1 MNEKDILMMTNSP
14 FIIKLYETF
23 NGSQSL
29 FFLLEPALGGEL
41 YATYNRK
48 ASGTTASPRPAAPP
62 SRSLPAVP
70 QPSRRPAVPPSRRH
84 APSCRWLSPRSGAGG
99 AGLDTR
105 DRAEDIGIP
114 LTATRL
120 RCVPR

>member
-70 QPSRRPAVPPSRRH
+70 QPSCRPAAFPPSRRPAVPPSR
-84 APSCRWLSPRSGAGG
+84 AVVPLALPSERR
-99 AGLDTR
+99 R
-105 DRAEDIGIP
+105 RRRA
-114 LTATRL
+114 
-120 RCVPR
+120 